1 MSDLLEMYA
10 QGLWAYISDK
20 SQVPVLQPIC
30 NTSVKA
36 ESLYANTTVASC
48 LKDVIMVTQQ
58 VTS

>member
-1 MSDLLEMYA
+1 MSDLPEMYA

-36 ESLYANTTVASC
+36 ESLYANTTVA
-48 LKDVIMVTQQ
+48 TGGPHA
-58 VTS
+58 